1 MRECLACSSF
11 ALCNFIFVMREN
23 QVLTAAVQIERIA
36 QIVRRHRRAFNMP
49 ARATLTPWRFPV
61 WFTRLCSFP
70 NSKVQRIFFLVIDIN
85 SSTCLQFFHRLT
97 GKLAIVGKRS
107 GAEVNIA
114 VGFICMTAFHE
125 LLHHVN
131 NQIHVF
137 CYFRMD
143 VCIHNIQAVCIGLVF
158 PNIPFGKFRGWHAL
172 FVCPTNDF
180 VINIGEI
187 LYISHFIATIFQ
199 IPPQHVK
206 RTDWAG
212 ISDMNIVVNSWAA
225 GINADVIRFNRN

>member
-1 MRECLACSSF
+1 MCLNHHITNDFIAVLFCNFPNREEIAQRLGHFLVVNIDIAVVHPVMRECLACSSF
-11 ALCNFIFVMREN
+11 TLCNFILVMREN

-36 QIVRRHRRAFNMP
+36 QIVRRHCRAFNMP
-49 ARATLTPWRFPV
+49 ARATLAPWRFPV

-114 VGFICMTAFHE
+114 VGFICMTAFHKF
-125 LLHHVN
+125 LHHVN

-143 VCIHNIQAVCIGLVF
+143 VRIHNI
-158 PNIPFGKFRGWHAL
+158 
-172 FVCPTNDF
+172 
-180 VINIGEI
+180 
-187 LYISHFIATIFQ
+187 
-199 IPPQHVK
+199 
-206 RTDWAG
+206 
-212 ISDMNIVVNSWAA
+212 
-225 GINADVIRFNRN
+225 